1 MGPDSGP
8 MHIAASTPTPIV
20 ALFGSNLSPYN
31 VPWQAK
37 AIIIEKE
44 LICRPCD
51 QRNCISDDFRCIR
64 TITPVEVYTACTQF
78 L

>member
-1 MGPDSGP
+1 

-20 ALFGSNLSPYN
+20 ALFGSNLSTYN
-31 VPWQAK
+31 VPWQTK

-44 LICRPCD
+44 LNCRPCN
-51 QRNCISDDFRCIR
+51 QRNCIFDDFRHMR
-64 TITPVEVYTACTQF
+64 TITPEEVYTACTQF